1 MQHDDNYLDAKEELL
16 DRIEDEINTAIEDV
30 LADTLMKLEG
40 IDEDDDTAREAALVP
55 LNDTLQSVI
64 GQTLFLHQREM
75 SELATR
81 FYAGTMAPMQT
92 PQDFL
97 DTIKIRGVT
106 LTDLFRRRSPS
117 RFMADILKA
126 TPPEL
131 VHTVRSAIQHAVW
144 SSAAMA
150 EEFSWTSTSLLMW
163 ITRPE
168 LSATGTCN
176 ECSPLNG
183 RKEKRRADFGVPYP
197 VHPRCKCGI
206 VPVTS

>member
-1 MQHDDNYLDAKEELL
+1 MQHHDRYLDAKESLL
-16 DRIEDEINTAIEDV
+16 DQIEDEINAAMEDMV
-30 LADTLMKLEG
+30 ESTLMKLED
-40 IDEDDDTAREAALVP
+40 IDIDDESAREAALVP

-64 GQTLFLHQREM
+64 GQTLFMRQREL

-81 FYAGTMAPMQT
+81 FYPGSMAPMQT
-92 PQDFL
+92 PADFL
-97 DTIKIRGVT
+97 DQIKIRGVT

-126 TPPEL
+126 SPAEL
-131 VHTVRSAIQHAVW
+131 VHSVRSAIQHAVW

-150 EEFSWTSTSLLMW
+150 EEFSWESSSLLMW

-168 LSATGTCN
+168 LSATGTCS

-183 RKEKRRADFGVPYP
+183 RKEKRRKDFGVPYP
-197 VHPRCKCGI
+197 LHPRCKCGI
-206 VPVTS
+206 VPVAS